1 MEFRYDHFEKS
12 EHIFNLEHI
21 NNIKIKLKSSKT
33 DGIAYLS
40 FLNESDKDIPIPDEI
55 TIDGIDSIDNK
66 FILLTT
72 IPRYGLKWNGQV
84 ILNIH
89 NTVYVEGYV
98 NHSPCQQCCN
108 IKLD

>member
-1 MEFRYDHFEKS
+1 MEFRYDHFEES

-40 FLNESDKDIPIPDEI
+40 FLDDSNKDIPIPDEFS
-55 TIDGIDSIDNK
+55 IDGVDSIDNK
-66 FILLTT
+66 IILLTS
-72 IPRYGLKWNGQV
+72 ISRYGLKWNGQV
-84 ILNIH
+84 IMTIH
-89 NTVYVEGYV
+89 NTVYVEGYAI
-98 NHSPCQQCCN
+98 HYPCPQCCN